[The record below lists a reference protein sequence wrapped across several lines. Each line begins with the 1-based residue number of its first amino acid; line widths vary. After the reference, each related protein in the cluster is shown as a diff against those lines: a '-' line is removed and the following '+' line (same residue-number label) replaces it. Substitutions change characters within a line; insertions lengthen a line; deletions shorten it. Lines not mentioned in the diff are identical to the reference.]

1 MRRLVTSDWQLD
13 NNPRDRYRTD
23 WVVNDLPKLI
33 DKYKVDQLLF
43 LGDLCESK
51 DAHPA
56 PLVNEIVNCFYQIS
70 QTCRITILQG
80 NHDFLHNAH
89 PFFEFVSNFPNVK
102 WISKPT
108 ELDNCLYLPHTRDYK
123 QDWKHIGFT
132 KEYQYIFAHNIFDG
146 VKANGQKLT
155 GISTKIFPDTAQV
168 ISGDVHEPQELDD
181 GKIIYVGSP
190 LLCDFGDDYQ
200 PRVLLL
206 DDLLIKSIRV
216 QGVQKRLIDI
226 TWEGSPIDIDAW
238 KRLYSANEG
247 DIVKIRA
254 NLSMKDVADWSNIRQ
269 ELELWATKNNWV
281 INTIQPVVTYV
292 QGERQKLVNSS
303 KKSDEEYLTTFVS
316 RSGADKKTAEVG
328 KELMED

>member
-1 MRRLVTSDWQLD
+1 MRRLVTSDLQLSK
-13 NNPRDRYRTD
+13 NPRDQYRLD
-23 WVVNDLPKLI
+23 FFVKALPELVK
-33 DKYKVDQLLF
+33 KYKIDQLIIC
-43 LGDLCESK
+43 GDLTEEK

-70 QTCRITILQG
+70 QSCKITILQG

-89 PFFEFVSNFPNVK
+89 PFFEFVSNFSNVK

-123 QDWKHIGFT
+123 QDWKNIGFT
-132 KEYQYIFAHNIFDG
+132 KEYNFIFAHNIFDG

-155 GISTKIFPDTAQV
+155 GIPTKIFPDTAQV

-206 DDLLIKSIRV
+206 DDLLIKSIKV
-216 QGVQKRLIDI
+216 QGVQKRLIDV

-247 DIVKIRA
+247 DIVKIRV

-269 ELELWATKNNWV
+269 EIEAWAIKNKW
-281 INTIQPVVTYV
+281 ILNTVQPIVAYE
-292 QGERQKLVNSS
+292 QGRQKLVNSS
-303 KKSDEEYLTTFVS
+303 KKSDKEYLKTFVS
-316 RSGADKKTAEVG
+316 RSGADDRTASVG
-328 KELMED
+328 EELMED